1 MIYILCLEQR
11 KKDDPP
17 PPKRQ
22 SSAAARKHSS
32 AATTDSQPTREDRNH
47 SEGRQVTNPLPI
59 ISAYLRRKSES
70 YASRR
75 RSDEYRN
82 QRQQAREELSEIR
95 SNSQRTPST
104 TVQIHIEP
112 VPEENETRPAAL
124 RQISS
129 RRELLKDDE
138 DFL

>member
-1 MIYILCLEQR
+1 VIYISCLEQR

-17 PPKRQ
+17 PKRQ
-22 SSAAARKHSS
+22 SSAAVRKISS
-32 AATTDSQPTREDRNH
+32 AATTDSQTTREDRNR
-47 SEGRQVTNPLPI
+47 SEGIQLANPLPI

-75 RSDEYRN
+75 RSDEYRS
-82 QRQQAREELSEIR
+82 QRQQPREELSEIG
-95 SNSQRTPST
+95 SHSQRTPST

-112 VPEENETRPAAL
+112 VPEENEARLGLRP
-124 RQISS
+124 ISS
-129 RRELLKDDE
+129 RRELLKDNE

>member
-1 MIYILCLEQR
+1 VIYISCLEQR
-11 KKDDPP
+11 KKDDP

-22 SSAAARKHSS
+22 SSAAARKISS
-32 AATTDSQPTREDRNH
+32 AATTDSQTTREDRNR
-47 SEGRQVTNPLPI
+47 SEGIQLANPLPI

-82 QRQQAREELSEIR
+82 QRQQAREELSEIG
-95 SNSQRTPST
+95 SHSQRTPST

-112 VPEENETRPAAL
+112 VPEEIETRPGL
-124 RQISS
+124 RPISS

>member
-1 MIYILCLEQR
+1 VIYISCLEQR

-17 PPKRQ
+17 PKRQ
-22 SSAAARKHSS
+22 SSATVRKISS
-32 AATTDSQPTREDRNH
+32 AATTDSQTTREDRNR
-47 SEGRQVTNPLPI
+47 SEGIQLANPLPI
-59 ISAYLRRKSES
+59 ISAYIRRKSES

-75 RSDEYRN
+75 RSDEYRS
-82 QRQQAREELSEIR
+82 QRQQVREESPEIR
-95 SNSQRTPST
+95 SYSQRTPST

-112 VPEENETRPAAL
+112 VPEENETRPEL

-129 RRELLKDDE
+129 RRELLKDNE